1 MNYAVSRR
9 APLCKNIPGD
19 AGWPGTQAW
28 TQLNRTVGGRLI
40 ATVPLAEVCHAPTYS
55 EAACDDL
62 RKQWGLAAL
71 DAKYPTEFMST
82 WFQNNTCTPLT
93 DPSTPCVPGDRAA
106 YSIDVRSA
114 SDALAGLQFASK
126 HNIRLVIKNSG
137 HDVHGRSTGK
147 GSLLLWVHNLK
158 SKKFIP
164 SYKSSFYKGPAV
176 QIGSGV
182 SGSEAASFTSSYG
195 YRIVAGSC
203 GTVKPAGG
211 YTQGGGHSLLSGIY
225 GFGADNVLE
234 WEVVTANGRHLTATP
249 VQNPDLYWALSGGG
263 GGTFAVVLSMTV
275 RAFPDADASIASLI
289 FNVSKAGGVDK
300 YWEAV
305 QVFQEQLQPLLDD
318 GVVAEYLI
326 TNDTLTMGLLIAPGV
341 KNDSLASSMQPLVDA
356 LTKVSPTLNKDSM
369 SFSVSYWNRY
379 IELYET
385 VVAPALAAAVFPY
398 AFAGRFLPRKI
409 LQTKSTEW
417 HRALRAAL
425 SDGRYYGSFVSLNV
439 QNKNRSRLAPPVAA
453 NAVQPNFHTAFSSIV
468 INPTGTENLDWPS
481 AEALQNEIQ
490 NKIMPILE
498 KVAPDAG
505 AYKNEANWAQKNFQ
519 QAFYDGTYPK
529 LSKIKKK
536 WDPEGIFYG
545 ITNVGSEK
553 WATDAAGR
561 LCPI

>member
-1 MNYAVSRR
+1 
-9 APLCKNIPGD
+9 
-19 AGWPGTQAW
+19 
-28 TQLNRTVGGRLI
+28 
-40 ATVPLAEVCHAPTYS
+40 
-55 EAACDDL
+55 
-62 RKQWGLAAL
+62 
-71 DAKYPTEFMST
+71 MST

-93 DPSTPCVPGDRAA
+93 DPSTPCVPGNRAA

-114 SDALAGLQFASK
+114 GDAQAGLQFARK
-126 HNIRLVIKNSG
+126 NNIRLVIKNSG

-147 GSLLLWVHNLK
+147 GALLLWVHNLK
-158 SKKFIP
+158 SKEFIS

-176 QIGSGV
+176 KIGSGV
-182 SGSEAASFTSSYG
+182 SGSEAASFASSYG

-225 GFGADNVLE
+225 GFSADNVLE
-234 WEVVTANGRHLTATP
+234 WEVVTADGRHLTATP
-249 VQNPDLYWALSGGG
+249 VENSDLYWALSGGG

-275 RAFPDADASIASLI
+275 RAFPDADVSIASLV
-289 FNVSKAGGVDK
+289 FDVSKAGSVDN

-318 GVVAEYLI
+318 GIVAEYLI
-326 TNDTLTMGLLIAPGV
+326 TNETLTMGLLIAPGV
-341 KNDSLASSMQPLVDA
+341 KSDSLTSSMQPLVAA

-369 SFSVSYWNRY
+369 TLSVSYWNLY

-385 VVAPALAAAVFPY
+385 AVAPALAAAVFPS

-425 SDGRYYGSFVSLNV
+425 SDGRYYGSFVSLNA
-439 QNKNRSRLAPPVAA
+439 QNKKRSRLAPPVAN
-453 NAVQPNFHTAFSSIV
+453 NAVQPNFNTAFSSIV
-468 INPTGTENLDWPS
+468 INPVATENLDWPS
-481 AEALQNEIQ
+481 AKALQEEIQ
-490 NKIMPILE
+490 NEIMPILE

-505 AYKNEANWAQKNFQ
+505 AYKNEANWEQKNFQ
-519 QAFYDGTYPK
+519 EAFYAGTYPR
-529 LSKIKKK
+529 LAEIKKK
-536 WDPEGIFYG
+536 WDPDSIFYG
-545 ITNVGSEK
+545 VTNVGSEK

-561 LCPI
+561 LCFI